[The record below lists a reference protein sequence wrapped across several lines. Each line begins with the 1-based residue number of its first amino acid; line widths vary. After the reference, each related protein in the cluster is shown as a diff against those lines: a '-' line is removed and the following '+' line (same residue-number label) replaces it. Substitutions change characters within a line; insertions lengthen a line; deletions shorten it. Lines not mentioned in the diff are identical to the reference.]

1 MRPAYLVF
9 SLLRFTAA
17 ATLFFGL
24 AAFGADDPPPYVN
37 GSIPGLITAGSGA
50 ITLKVVGVNFGS
62 DAVVRWNGTPLPS
75 TFVGSWE
82 VDAAVPAGLIAEP
95 KQVAITVFTRGLLT
109 NTHVFSVV
117 AAPVIMD
124 VHIGNTDAAL
134 GQDTTMTVQG
144 SGFVP
149 GSTIVFAGTELAT
162 TVKSANLLTAAV
174 SGRLVEQGGRYPVF
188 VASPDLPNSNTY
200 SYWLSFGLTAVSPT
214 YVPAGSPDI
223 TISGA
228 GYGFSSTITA
238 KLSIFGVVHKLA
250 TNVSSP
256 TAFTAVIPAACLT
269 TAGVGVV
276 SITDTV
282 EGGGS
287 LLLKFT
293 IGDPP
298 AAIRNVGPL
307 PFIQGGPGFV
317 MTVIGTRFAQ
327 GAVVQWNGTNL
338 ATAFQY
344 NTQLAANV
352 PASLLATAGEVRLRV
367 VNPDGGA
374 SPEFTAEVQERFAI
388 EGINPQT
395 VFAGS
400 DAFLLTVTGSG
411 FKTGA
416 AILLNGSQAPVTGYS
431 SSHSLSARVEA
442 PMLKGPGSVRVAV
455 RNPDGA
461 LTQELRLIVEDTR
474 PTITE
479 LIPSSAVA
487 GSQPLTLTIMGRK
500 FSPGASVSWG
510 LYSLTTKFVDSTTLT
525 ATVPAAFLAAPS
537 ETGIAAVNPNGEGSS
552 PAIFTVRNFVVTGIL
567 PSSVRAGSS
576 DFTLTVTG
584 EGFLGGSVL
593 QWNSTRL
600 VTTWRDERR
609 LEAIVPAALIAS
621 PGAAAV
627 SVLPAAGQ
635 ASNAITFS
643 IEVATPS
650 ISRLSP
656 ASIDA
661 GSPGFTLGID
671 GADFARGATIWWQST
686 ALATSWESPSRL
698 TGSVPAALI
707 ASSGSIEIKAC
718 NTSTNCS
725 SAAVFTVTEPGAPTF
740 TSVMPSSVT
749 AGAPSVLLTL
759 AGSRFTPGSTVRWNG
774 SPLQTA
780 FVNSAQLVA
789 VADAS
794 LIASPG
800 TASIA
805 VVNPGGVTSA
815 ALTFTINPPIP
826 TYSAAGIVNAASS
839 GALIAPGSLISIYG
853 FNLATST

>member
-1 MRPAYLVF
+1 
-9 SLLRFTAA
+9 
-17 ATLFFGL
+17 
-24 AAFGADDPPPYVN
+24 
-37 GSIPGLITAGSGA
+37 
-50 ITLKVVGVNFGS
+50 
-62 DAVVRWNGTPLPS
+62 
-75 TFVGSWE
+75 
-82 VDAAVPAGLIAEP
+82 
-95 KQVAITVFTRGLLT
+95 
-109 NTHVFSVV
+109 
-117 AAPVIMD
+117 
-124 VHIGNTDAAL
+124 
-134 GQDTTMTVQG
+134 
-144 SGFVP
+144 
-149 GSTIVFAGTELAT
+149 
-162 TVKSANLLTAAV
+162 
-174 SGRLVEQGGRYPVF
+174 
-188 VASPDLPNSNTY
+188 
-200 SYWLSFGLTAVSPT
+200 
-214 YVPAGSPDI
+214 
-223 TISGA
+223 
-228 GYGFSSTITA
+228 
-238 KLSIFGVVHKLA
+238 
-250 TNVSSP
+250 
-256 TAFTAVIPAACLT
+256 
-269 TAGVGVV
+269 
-276 SITDTV
+276 V

-815 ALTFTINPPIP
+815 ALTFTIKPPIP

-853 FNLATST
+853 FNLATSTSVAASVPLPGTLAGTSVTLNGVQAPLLYVSPLQINAQAPFEIAPGKATIVIESNGRRGLPVEVDFVETAPGIFAKDDHILAFSYPDGVLNTPDSPAPPRQYMTAYLTGQGLVDNPVATGEPAPVDGRLSRPLAKVEVKIGGQPVEVPFLGLAPGFVGVAQINFVVPNVPAGDHPFEVTIGGKTGLPAVISVKPAETAAP